1 MLMKPA
7 LSTFAL
13 ILLALCRMSG
23 AALGATPSTSF
34 SVTAT
39 VQATCLVSATAM
51 TFGTYTGTLVNATS
65 TLSVTCTDATPFNV
79 GLNPGLASGATVTNR
94 KLTGP
99 GSALLG
105 YSLLS
110 NSQGTANWGQTV
122 GVDTVAGIGN
132 GSAQTLAVYGRISA
146 GQYVAPGAYA
156 DTITV
161 TVTY

>member
-1 MLMKPA
+1 MSVKFA
-7 LSTFAL
+7 LSTFAPG
-13 ILLALCRMSG
+13 LLALFLTSG
-23 AALGATPSTSF
+23 RALAVTPTTSF

-39 VQATCLVSATAM
+39 VQATCLVSATTL
-51 TFGTYTGTLVNATS
+51 TFGTYTGTSVNGTS
-65 TLSVTCTDATPFNV
+65 TVSVTCTDATPFNV
-79 GLNPGLASGATVTNR
+79 GLNPGLATGATVTNR

-105 YSLLS
+105 YSLFS
-110 NSQGTANWGQTV
+110 NSQETVNWGQTV

-132 GSAQTLAVYGRISA
+132 GSAQTLAVYGHIPA
-146 GQYVAPGAYA
+146 GQCVAPGAYA